1 MNAVERHRE
10 RRYNYRSN
18 RFRDPNSRAPS
29 LSVFHSLGNLNH
41 AINLMPIDGTSV
53 IFRTSS
59 CLAALAFVLIHVPC
73 AAVEF
78 EYDRD
83 DLFARH
89 ESHDVELA
97 SYTDDHR
104 WLDRESNGGPPVT
117 ERFALG
123 DRITSLTR
131 GRVQIEGGYSFV
143 SDTIA
148 GSSATQHTVPD
159 LLLRVGLTE
168 RLEVRVGWP
177 GWVSTNYGGALS
189 ASSSTDTLEPNVG
202 LMYDLWQQEGW
213 LPQTAVLAA
222 VPITLE
228 GSPFSM
234 SGLQPLSQM
243 LYSWCLTDRL
253 SVGGA
258 TGVALFRVSGD
269 NFVQWQQ
276 SLNLDYLLTDRVGT
290 FAEWEVLIDSG
301 SDDDGAAHLL
311 GGGFS
316 LLWTDSVQVSW
327 RAGLG
332 LNDRAPDFL
341 TDIRFAYRF

>member
-1 MNAVERHRE
+1 MPTNRRPVISKTSGCLVVLAV
-10 RRYNYRSN
+10 
-18 RFRDPNSRAPS
+18 
-29 LSVFHSLGNLNH
+29 
-41 AINLMPIDGTSV
+41 
-53 IFRTSS
+53 
-59 CLAALAFVLIHVPC
+59 ALAGATS

-78 EYDRD
+78 ECDSAGS
-83 DLFARH
+83 FGRH
-89 ESHDVELA
+89 ESPDVELA
-97 SYTDDHR
+97 SYADDHR
-104 WLDRESNGGPPVT
+104 WLDERQDGGPPVA

-123 DRITSLTR
+123 DRIASVTR

-143 SDTIA
+143 SDTIGGA
-148 GSSATQHTVPD
+148 GATQHTVPD

-177 GWVSTNYGGALS
+177 GWVSTTYGGSLS

-202 LMYDLWQQEGW
+202 FMYDLWRQDGW
-213 LPQTAVLAA
+213 VPQTAVLAA

-228 GSPFSM
+228 GNPFSM

-243 LYSWCLTDRL
+243 LYCWYLTDRL
-253 SVGGA
+253 TAGGA

-301 SDDDGAAHLL
+301 SDDDGAGHLL

-316 LLWTDSVQVSW
+316 LLWTDSLQVSW

>member
-1 MNAVERHRE
+1 MQ
-10 RRYNYRSN
+10 
-18 RFRDPNSRAPS
+18 
-29 LSVFHSLGNLNH
+29 
-41 AINLMPIDGTSV
+41 IDGTPV
-53 IFRTSS
+53 IVGLWGRL
-59 CLAALAFVLIHVPC
+59 LAMVVAMAGAPC

-78 EYDRD
+78 EYDPA

-89 ESHDVELA
+89 ESDDVELA
-97 SYTDDHR
+97 SYADNHR
-104 WLDRESNGGPPVT
+104 WLDHEPTGGPPVA

-143 SDTIA
+143 SDTIS

-177 GWVSTNYGGALS
+177 GWVSTNYGGSLS

-202 LMYDLWQQEGW
+202 FMYDLWQQDGW

-228 GSPFSM
+228 GNAFSM

-243 LYSWCLTDRL
+243 LYCWYLTDRL
-253 SVGGA
+253 TAGGA

-301 SDDDGAAHLL
+301 SDDDGAGHLL

-316 LLWTDSVQVSW
+316 LLWTDSLQVSW

-332 LNDRAPDFL
+332 LNRRAPDFL
-341 TDIRFAYRF
+341 TDVRFAYRF

>member
-1 MNAVERHRE
+1 LVQVVGIMQ
-10 RRYNYRSN
+10 
-18 RFRDPNSRAPS
+18 
-29 LSVFHSLGNLNH
+29 
-41 AINLMPIDGTSV
+41 IDGKSLV
-53 IFRTSS
+53 FRLRGFL
-59 CLAALAFVLIHVPC
+59 LAAVVAMAGSRS

-78 EYDRD
+78 AYGPAGSFGRD
-83 DLFARH
+83 D
-89 ESHDVELA
+89 SVDVELA
-97 SYTDDHR
+97 SYPPDHR
-104 WLDRESNGGPPVT
+104 WLDREPDGGPPVA
-117 ERFALG
+117 EKFALG

-159 LLLRVGLTE
+159 LLLRIGLTE
-168 RLEVRVGWP
+168 RLELRVGWP
-177 GWVSTNYGGALS
+177 GWVSTNYGGSLS
-189 ASSSTDTLEPNVG
+189 AASSADTLEPNVG
-202 LMYDLWQQEGW
+202 LMYDLWQQDGCV
-213 LPQTAVLAA
+213 PQTAVLAA

-228 GSPFSM
+228 GNPFSM

-243 LYSWCLTDRL
+243 LYCWYPTDRF
-253 SVGGA
+253 SFGGA

-276 SLNLDYLLTDRVGT
+276 SLNLDYLLTDRVGG

-301 SDDDGAAHLL
+301 SRDDGAGHLL

-316 LLWTDSVQVSW
+316 LLWTDSLQVSW

-332 LNDRAPDFL
+332 LNERAPDFL
-341 TDIRFAYRF
+341 TDLRFAYRF

>member
-1 MNAVERHRE
+1 MPTS
-10 RRYNYRSN
+10 RRRIISGT
-18 RFRDPNSRAPS
+18 
-29 LSVFHSLGNLNH
+29 LGYL
-41 AINLMPIDGTSV
+41 V
-53 IFRTSS
+53 
-59 CLAALAFVLIHVPC
+59 ALAVALAGAGC

-78 EYDRD
+78 EYDSAGSFGHD
-83 DLFARH
+83 
-89 ESHDVELA
+89 ESPDVELV
-97 SYTDDHR
+97 SYAADHR
-104 WLDRESNGGPPVT
+104 WLNQEQDGGPPVAK
-117 ERFALG
+117 RFAIG

-148 GSSATQHTVPD
+148 GSNATQHTVPD
-159 LLLRVGLTE
+159 LLLRIGLTQ
-168 RLEVRVGWP
+168 RLEVRLGWP
-177 GWVSTNYGGALS
+177 GWVSTNYDGSLS

-202 LMYDLWQQEGW
+202 FMYDLWGQNGW
-213 LPQTAVLAA
+213 VPQTAVLAA

-228 GSPFSM
+228 GNSFSM

-243 LYSWCLTDRL
+243 LYCWYLTDRITA
-253 SVGGA
+253 GGA

-276 SLNLDYLLTDRVGT
+276 SLNLDYLLTDRLGA

-301 SDDDGAAHLL
+301 SDDDGAGHLL

-316 LLWTDSVQVSW
+316 LLYTDNLQVSW

-332 LNDRAPDFL
+332 LNERAPDFL